1 MAAKTDLFTP
11 IIHAAPEIGPRL
23 ARSGRN
29 EDEETVLSSI
39 LREVGRY
46 CKKEID
52 GLAIDK
58 RGALGTEI
66 LEAVAE
72 RGWFGL
78 TVPEDHGGAGLS
90 MSAATRVAAELSSYN
105 GSLATCV
112 ALHSGLA
119 LYSMIYHASPEL
131 QARYLPEVVA
141 GERIAAFCATEPNA
155 GSDIGGIKTLL
166 HEQDGVLRLRGS
178 KCYVTNGG
186 FAGMLTV
193 VASSPGLGGAR
204 SGHTMVIVD
213 PSWEGVHRQ
222 AEENKLGLKG
232 SSTIT
237 IDFDDVEIP
246 RDHVIGEF
254 SKGLDLAHEAL
265 TWGRTFMAAGCLGS
279 AKAAVE
285 EARVHIAERV
295 QFGRTLDQFPLVREQ
310 MAAAIADVY
319 TIESVVRLVCD
330 IFDERSGDI
339 ALDSTVAKVLASE
352 RTWNVI
358 DRGVQLMGGAGFI
371 EETGMPRRLR
381 DVRVTRIFEGANDV
395 LRLHLASATL
405 GWSRA
410 GLQDIPALAPKLPEP
425 LRALGTEFDALAGD
439 VGRGLADIQKK
450 YGFKLFQRQPLQA
463 VMADTIIPT
472 YAMMAVLIRAGGA
485 VRDQDTAESSVEL
498 ATATLAAKRLL
509 ADARASLAVMRQG
522 ADDEALALA
531 NAVLG

>member
-11 IIHAAPEIGPRL
+11 IIHAAQDIAPRL
-23 ARSGRN
+23 NRSGRN
-29 EDEETVLSSI
+29 EEEETVLSSI
-39 LREVGRY
+39 LREVRRY

-66 LEAVAE
+66 LDAVAE

-78 TVPEDHGGAGLS
+78 TVPEEHGGAGLS
-90 MSAATRVAAELSSYN
+90 MSAATRAATELCIYN

-119 LYSMIYHASPEL
+119 LYSMIHHASPEL
-131 QARYLPEVVA
+131 QAKYLPDVAA

-155 GSDIGGIKTLL
+155 GSDIGAIKTLL
-166 HEQDGVLRLRGS
+166 HEEDGGLRLRGS

-186 FAGMLTV
+186 FAGLLTV

-213 PSWEGVHRQ
+213 PRWEGVTRQ

-237 IDFDDVEIP
+237 IDFDDVDIP

-285 EARVHIAERV
+285 EARTHIAERV
-295 QFGRTLDQFPLVREQ
+295 QFGRSLDQFPLVREQ
-310 MAAAIADVY
+310 MAGAIADVY
-319 TIESVVRLVCD
+319 AIESVIRLVCD
-330 IFDERSGDI
+330 VFDDQGRDI
-339 ALDSTVAKVLASE
+339 ALDSTVAKIFASE

-395 LRLHLASATL
+395 LRLHLATATL
-405 GWSRA
+405 GWARA

-425 LRALGTEFDALAGD
+425 LRELGTEFDALAGE

-450 YGFKLFQRQPLQA
+450 YGFKLFQRQPLQS
-463 VMADTIIPT
+463 VMSDTIIPT
-472 YAMMAVLIRAGGA
+472 YAMMAVLIRAAGST
-485 VRDQDTAESSVEL
+485 RDQDTPSDCVEL
-498 ATATLAAKRLL
+498 ATATLAAKRMHAEARSFL
-509 ADARASLAVMRQG
+509 AQMRKG
-522 ADDEALALA
+522 ADEEALTLA
-531 NAVLG
+531 NAVLA